1 MNLTGKQIGHYQI
14 KDEMGRGGT
23 AVVYRATDMRRGEDV
38 ALKIL
43 PPAIASDAMF
53 LKRFVK
59 EGKHATRLQHKNIVS
74 TYEAGE
80 IDGLYYIAMELVT
93 GGTLAEY
100 SLKHRQLLSVDE
112 TINILS
118 QIAAALDYAHS
129 EGFLHRD
136 VKPSNVLM
144 LEDGRVLLADFG
156 TAKQMTV
163 DHTMMTAVGQ
173 RIGTP
178 SFMAPE
184 QISGELRVDYRADV
198 YSLGVVAYKLFTGRL
213 PFAASSQAELL
224 HKIVYEA
231 PLSPE
236 TLNPDLPAN
245 VVHNLKRALSKDPA
259 QRYESAGQFIAAMV
273 AGQIWATR
281 ITANRAAASVRS
293 SRFAVKHPRRTKKT
307 FQGAAKPLLIACVL
321 ALLLSPSF
329 ELRNVSP
336 ALIMNRSVAELDNLS
351 STINTYLESPQ
362 TQAIWQKYGEA
373 VFGNDQANATASQAA
388 EPTDPVGEES
398 INSFNEPNGWLQ
410 QTRQWWNKARVRDL
424 LVWLP

>member
-1 MNLTGKQIGHYQI
+1 MDLTGKHLGHYQV
-14 KDEMGRGGT
+14 KDELGRGGT
-23 AVVYRATDMRRGEDV
+23 AVVYRATDLRRGEDV

-43 PPAIASDAMF
+43 TPAIASDEMF

-74 TYEAGE
+74 AYEAGE
-80 IDGLYYIAMELVT
+80 IDGIYYIAMELIT

-100 SLKHRQLLSVDE
+100 SLKQRQLLSVDE

-136 VKPSNVLM
+136 VKPSNVL
-144 LEDGRVLLADFG
+144 LIEDGRVLLADFG
-156 TAKQMTV
+156 TAKQITV
-163 DHTMMTAVGQ
+163 ENTMMTAVGQ

-184 QISGELRVDYRADV
+184 QISGELEVDYRVDV
-198 YSLGVVAYKLFTGRL
+198 YSLGVLAYKLFTGRL

-224 HKIVYEA
+224 HKIVYEM

-236 TLNPDLPAN
+236 TLNPDLPAH

-259 QRYESAGQFIAAMV
+259 QRYESAGQFVAAMV
-273 AGQIWATR
+273 AGQIWATK
-281 ITANRAAASVRS
+281 ITANHAAATARA
-293 SRFAVKHPRRTKKT
+293 SRFAIKHQRRTKKT
-307 FQGAAKPLLIACVL
+307 WQGAAKPLLIACL
-321 ALLLSPSF
+321 LTLLLSPSF
-329 ELRNVSP
+329 DMRNVSP
-336 ALIMNRSVAELDNLS
+336 ALVLNRTIAELDRLS
-351 STINTYLESPQ
+351 STLTIYLQAPQ
-362 TQAIWQKYGEA
+362 AQVIWQKYGEPI
-373 VFGNDQANATASQAA
+373 FGNDPVNANASQSA
-388 EPTDPVGEES
+388 EPTDPVAEKS
-398 INSFNEPNGWLQ
+398 PNSWLQ